1 MLVASYQLPVA
12 SSQIPDPEG
21 KPRSELGT
29 GSERS
34 ERTGNWEPGA
44 SSASDLRYPASRLPT
59 PTLPPVPIEAWI
71 LALVITF
78 AAALIQG
85 VVGVGFA
92 MVSVPLLALIDPRLA
107 PVPQLL
113 IAIPMTMTMAWRERG
128 YIELQRITWIIVGRF
143 PGAIIGVALLAVA
156 TQVMLDLAIATIVLI
171 AVAIIGSGYVVARNS
186 YTEFGAGVL
195 SGTTGLVASIGGP
208 PLALLYADET
218 GPVARSN
225 LSMIF
230 SIGLSIAVVARVLSG
245 NIGWG
250 DVRVA
255 AVLFPA
261 LLVGY
266 LLSGRLKDRLKQKQ
280 LRYAVLI
287 LSTIGAVGLIVRV
300 LA

>member
-1 MLVASYQLPVA
+1 MS
-12 SSQIPDPEG
+12 
-21 KPRSELGT
+21 
-29 GSERS
+29 
-34 ERTGNWEPGA
+34 
-44 SSASDLRYPASRLPT
+44 
-59 PTLPPVPIEAWI
+59 IEAWI

-128 YIELQRITWIIVGRF
+128 HIELQRITWIIVGRF

-300 LA
+300 VA

>member
-1 MLVASYQLPVA
+1 
-12 SSQIPDPEG
+12 
-21 KPRSELGT
+21 
-29 GSERS
+29 
-34 ERTGNWEPGA
+34 
-44 SSASDLRYPASRLPT
+44 
-59 PTLPPVPIEAWI
+59 
-71 LALVITF
+71 
-78 AAALIQG
+78 
-85 VVGVGFA
+85 
-92 MVSVPLLALIDPRLA
+92 
-107 PVPQLL
+107 
-113 IAIPMTMTMAWRERG
+113 
-128 YIELQRITWIIVGRF
+128 
-143 PGAIIGVALLAVA
+143 
-156 TQVMLDLAIATIVLI
+156 MLDLAIATIVLI

-266 LLSGRLKDRLKQKQ
+266 LLSGRLKDRLQQKQ

-287 LSTIGAVGLIVRV
+287 LSTIGAVGLIARV

>member
-1 MLVASYQLPVA
+1 M
-12 SSQIPDPEG
+12 
-21 KPRSELGT
+21 
-29 GSERS
+29 
-34 ERTGNWEPGA
+34 
-44 SSASDLRYPASRLPT
+44 
-59 PTLPPVPIEAWI
+59 PIEAWI

-78 AAALIQG
+78 AAALTQG
-85 VVGVGFA
+85 IVGVGFA

-113 IAIPMTMTMAWRERG
+113 VAMPLTMTMAWRERAH
-128 YIELQRITWIIVGRF
+128 IEMRRITWIIVGRL

-156 TQVMLDLAIATIVLI
+156 TQVVLDLAIATIVLL

-225 LSMIF
+225 LATVF
-230 SIGLSIAVVARVLSG
+230 SVGLSIALVARALSG
-245 NIGWG
+245 NIEWG

-255 AVLFPA
+255 AILLPA

-266 LLSGRLKDRLKQKQ
+266 LLSGKLKDRLNPTQ
-280 LRYAVLI
+280 LRSAILI
-287 LSTIGAVGLIVRV
+287 LSTIGAVGLIVRA
-300 LA
+300 LF